1 MAKAK
6 KRFVCSNCGAVS
18 ARWQGQCGECGEW
31 NTLTEDAPAT
41 VFSQKHD
48 LSRGGRG
55 IEFVP
60 LNKPTELPVRKST
73 GLAEFDRALGGGF
86 VPGSAVLMGG
96 DPGIGKS
103 TLLLQTAATIA
114 RGGNDVVY

>member
-18 ARWQGQCGECGEW
+18 ARWQGQCGDCGEW

-96 DPGIGKS
+96 DPGIG
-103 TLLLQTAATIA
+103 
-114 RGGNDVVY
+114 